1 MDSYIVHIYRQREED
16 PEELAG
22 IVEIVGR
29 GEKKPFLSFDEL
41 RKILILHST
50 GKKREKTG
58 RGK

>member
-50 GKKREKTG
+50 AEKKEKRG